1 MDTPPAALSAQMNC
15 PACSRI
21 IYQRAISDTG
31 GTYEIAAVADTGS
44 PEYLDK
50 VKDDFYRQARCGR
63 RLRVRA
69 QTFWMR
75 RIDALCGPMSVPST
89 FSNMAALW
97 NQPIAVANASHCQSC
112 VFVRGRPLLP
122 ICVSCALNLATHRR
136 LVLAVVRG
144 REVYA
149 VNHWKRRRK
158 WRNMRLRFGHD

>member
-1 MDTPPAALSAQMNC
+1 MTC
-15 PACSRI
+15 PCCSRL
-21 IYQRAISDTG
+21 IYQRVISDTS
-31 GTYEIAAVADTGS
+31 GTYEIAAVAETGS

-50 VKDDFYRQARCGR
+50 VEDDVYRQARCGP
-63 RLRVRA
+63 RLWASA
-69 QTFWMR
+69 QRFWMR

-97 NQPIAVANASHCQSC
+97 NQPIAVANASHCQTC

-158 WRNMRLRFGHD
+158 WRNMRLRLGHD